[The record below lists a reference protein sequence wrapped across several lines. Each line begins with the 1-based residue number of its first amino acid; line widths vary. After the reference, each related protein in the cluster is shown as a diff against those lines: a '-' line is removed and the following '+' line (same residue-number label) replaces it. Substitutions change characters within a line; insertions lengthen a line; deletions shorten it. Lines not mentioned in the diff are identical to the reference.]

1 MNFFARTSRLRAIAV
16 AFCLLMAA
24 SIGHAQINI
33 TLKKEFVEKYK
44 NRATTGDVQF
54 TVDHAGKIKTI
65 GSGASDGD
73 SHNAGRSPEIGLPMV
88 AEIMNARREA
98 KYANLMHD
106 NEGQTVTL
114 DGVWRLWCEH
124 AGSDDQ
130 IQGDEVA
137 PAENTNPDHVFEIHP
152 ITSINGKSLLDSF
165 APIVSASRTAGTKGR
180 EFAYKDASDAFGRY
194 ENLKSHIS
202 SNGDNVKITTNM
214 AGYNYVEFLIEPVED
229 KKSHKLDVHPIDD
242 GTVAMAR
249 VLDLDGEVLLQKRR
263 VVFVKG
269 TAPERAILAYTKGN
283 KPLRVIG
290 IPRIDLALV
299 SWRVE
304 HAQDNPEVLDWSLPY
319 EMVIV
324 AIKPSTRA
332 EAE

>member
-1 MNFFARTSRLRAIAV
+1 MNFPARTSRIRAIAV
-16 AFCLLMAA
+16 AFCLLLAA
-24 SIGHAQINI
+24 SIGSAQINI
-33 TLKKEFVEKYK
+33 KLKKEFIEKYK

-54 TVDHAGKIKTI
+54 TVDHSGKIKTV
-65 GSGASDGD
+65 GSGALDGD
-73 SHNAGRSPEIGLPMV
+73 QHNAGRSPEIGLPMV

-106 NEGQTVTL
+106 NEGQTITL

-124 AGSDDQ
+124 AGSQ
-130 IQGDEVA
+130 AQTQGDNVQV
-137 PAENTNPDHVFEIHP
+137 AENTNPDHVFEIHP
-152 ITSINGKSLLDSF
+152 ITAINGESLLDSF
-165 APIVSASRTAGTKGR
+165 APIVSASAKTKGR
-180 EFAYKDASDAFGRY
+180 EFAYKDASDAFERY

-202 SNGDNVKITTNM
+202 SDANTVTITTNM
-214 AGYNYVEFLIEPVED
+214 AGYNYVEFLIIPNED
-229 KKSHKLDVHPIDD
+229 EDHKLRVDPIED
-242 GTVAMAR
+242 GTAVMAR
-249 VLDLDGEVLLQKRR
+249 VLDLDGEVLLQNRR
-263 VVFVKG
+263 MIFVKG
-269 TAPERAILAYTKGN
+269 TAPERAVGAYKKGN

-299 SWRVE
+299 SRRLE
-304 HAQDNPEVLDWSLPY
+304 LAQEKPEVLDWSLPY